1 MHIRFRMIGKVWAL
15 AGSLCLLG
23 AKSTFGQNG
32 EEGQLQADTLRL
44 GMDSAENIFIR
55 QNLSLLAQH
64 YNVSANVALEQQ
76 ARLWPNPT
84 FSIGHTLYSGQL
96 AQFFPLGN
104 NDETTAELDQL
115 ILLAGKRNK
124 QIKLAQANTKLAE
137 YQLFDLLRTLKYTL
151 RTDFYNIYYLRL
163 SASVY
168 DEEIRALQQVVTAF
182 NQQEG
187 KGYIAESEVVQI
199 KAQLYSLQSEY
210 NDLINQINDTE
221 SELKLVLQVKN
232 TVYVVPEVDTN
243 LIAAM
248 TPSRY
253 SLTTLVDSA
262 DQNRTDLMIAKQNT
276 EINKLQYSYQKALA
290 VPDLTLSVNY
300 DEAGGFDL
308 NYYGIGASIDLPFFN
323 RNQGNIKS
331 AKIMIAFADATQRST
346 EATVQENVYRALQKA
361 YANEK
366 LYKNIDP
373 AFARDFERLSQ
384 AELSQYEKRNIGL
397 LEFQSFYDAYK
408 QNVLQVNTILFNRV
422 SAFEDLNFYTG
433 TNLY

>member
-1 MHIRFRMIGKVWAL
+1 M
-15 AGSLCLLG
+15 
-23 AKSTFGQNG
+23 
-32 EEGQLQADTLRL
+32 
-44 GMDSAENIFIR
+44 
-55 QNLSLLAQH
+55 
-64 YNVSANVALEQQ
+64 
-76 ARLWPNPT
+76 
-84 FSIGHTLYSGQL
+84 
-96 AQFFPLGN
+96 
-104 NDETTAELDQL
+104 

-151 RTDFYNIYYLRL
+151 RTDFYNIYYQSR
-163 SASVY
+163 SAAVY
-168 DEEIRALQQVVTAF
+168 DKEIHALQQVVTAF

-210 NDLINQINDTE
+210 NDLLNQINDTE
-221 SELKLVLQVKN
+221 SELKLVLQVKS
-232 TVYVVPEVDTN
+232 TVYIAPDVDTSAV
-243 LIAAM
+243 ITM
-248 TPSRY
+248 DPSKY
-253 SLTTLVDSA
+253 ALATLLDSA
-262 DQNRTDLMIAKQNT
+262 AQNRTDLKIAKENT

-290 VPDLTLSVNY
+290 VPDLTLSIDY
-300 DEAGGFDL
+300 DEAGGFL
-308 NYYGIGASIDLPFFN
+308 YNYYGIGASIDLPFFN

-331 AKIMIAFADATQRST
+331 AKALIAFADATQKST

-361 YANEK
+361 YANQK

-373 AFARDFERLSQ
+373 SFARDFERLSQ

-408 QNVLQVNTILFNRV
+408 QNTVQVNNILFNRV

-433 TNLY
+433 SNLY

>member
-1 MHIRFRMIGKVWAL
+1 MIGKVLAL
-15 AGSLCLLG
+15 AGFLCLPG
-23 AKSTFGQNG
+23 VKSSFAQNG
-32 EEGQLQADTLRL
+32 DENQLKADTLSL
-44 GMDSAENIFIR
+44 GLDSAEDIFIR
-55 QNLSLLAQH
+55 QNLSLLAQR
-64 YNVSANVALEQQ
+64 YNVNANEALVLQ
-76 ARLWPNPT
+76 AKLWPNPN
-84 FSIGHTLYSGQL
+84 FGIGHTLYSGQL
-96 AQFFPLGN
+96 HQFFPLGV
-104 NDETTAELDQL
+104 NDETVAELDQL

-151 RTDFYNIYYLRL
+151 RTDFYNIYYQRR
-163 SASVY
+163 SATVY
-168 DEEIRALQQVVTAF
+168 DEEIQALQKVVSAF

-199 KAQLYSLQSEY
+199 KAQLYNLQSEY

-243 LIAAM
+243 AVAAM
-248 TPSRY
+248 GPSKY

-262 DQNRTDLMIAKQNT
+262 DLNRTDLMIAKQNT

-290 VPDLTLSVNY
+290 VPDLTLSLNY

-331 AKIMIAFADATQRST
+331 AKLMIAFADATQKST

-361 YANEK
+361 YADEK

-373 AFARDFERLSQ
+373 SFARDFERLSQ

-397 LEFQSFYDAYK
+397 LEFQAFYDAYK
-408 QNVLQVNTILFNRV
+408 QNVLQVNTILFNRM

-433 TNLY
+433 SNLY

>member
-1 MHIRFRMIGKVWAL
+1 MIWK
-15 AGSLCLLG
+15 LCAILGCVLLTG
-23 AKSTFGQNG
+23 FQRSFAQNDNG
-32 EEGQLQADTLRL
+32 EQQLQADTLRL
-44 GMDSAENIFIR
+44 GLDSAENIFIR
-55 QNLSLLAQH
+55 QNLSLLAQR
-64 YNVSANVALEQQ
+64 YNVNANDALTLQ
-76 ARLWPNPT
+76 ARLWPNPN
-84 FSIGHTLYSGQL
+84 FSIGHTLYSGTL
-96 AQFFPLGN
+96 KEFFPVGS
-104 NDETTAELDQL
+104 NDETNAGISQL

-151 RTDFYNIYYLRL
+151 RTDFYNIYYQSR
-163 SASVY
+163 SAAVY
-168 DEEIRALQQVVTAF
+168 DKEIHALQQVVTAF

-210 NDLINQINDTE
+210 NDLLNQINDTE
-221 SELKLVLQVKN
+221 SELKLVLQVKS
-232 TVYVVPEVDTN
+232 TVYIAPDVDTSAV
-243 LIAAM
+243 ITM
-248 TPSRY
+248 DPSKY
-253 SLTTLVDSA
+253 ALATLLDSA
-262 DQNRTDLMIAKQNT
+262 AQNRTDLKIAKENT

-290 VPDLTLSVNY
+290 VPDLTLSIDY
-300 DEAGGFDL
+300 DEAGGFL
-308 NYYGIGASIDLPFFN
+308 YNYYGIGASIDLPFFN

-331 AKIMIAFADATQRST
+331 AKALIAFADATQKST

-361 YANEK
+361 YANQK

-373 AFARDFERLSQ
+373 SFARDFERLSQ

-408 QNVLQVNTILFNRV
+408 QNTVQVNNILFNRV

-433 TNLY
+433 SNLY